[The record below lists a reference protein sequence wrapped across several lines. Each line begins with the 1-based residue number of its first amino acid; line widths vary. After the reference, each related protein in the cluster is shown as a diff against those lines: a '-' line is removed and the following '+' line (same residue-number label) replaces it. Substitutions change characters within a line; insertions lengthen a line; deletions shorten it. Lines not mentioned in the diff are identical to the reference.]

1 MSLPR
6 PITTTDFY
14 LAAVLDELRGL
25 RADLAQPPETAEIE
39 LRETPL
45 PGDFPGYEA
54 LVAAGITCLE
64 SVPNDGDS
72 LVQIKG
78 IGKVTANQILLR
90 LINR

>member
-14 LAAVLDELRGL
+14 LAAILDELRGL

-54 LVAAGITCLE
+54 LVAAGITSLE
-64 SVPNDGDS
+64 LVPNDGDA
-72 LVQIKG
+72 LMGIKG
-78 IGKVTANQILLR
+78 IGRVTANQILLR

>member
-14 LAAVLDELRGL
+14 LAAILDELRGL

-45 PGDFPGYEA
+45 PGNFPGHEA

-78 IGKVTANQILLR
+78 IGKATANQILLR